1 MPTFPTAF
9 WKTRPPASVGVG
21 TNISWETGLW
31 WSHGDGSPALQNF
44 SLKQTSSFPFAPV
57 VSALGGALDEY
68 YTEYDNTTTINYD
81 EGTASSTYAYHG
93 WFLHG
98 GKDLSEQSVD
108 LSSWHSLEPWV
119 IGESGLGLSLSHESD
134 FTTAFESG
142 YLQDDE
148 NYGNAFSNKTFNKF
162 IQSGEA
168 TGTFTL
174 TTTSILTMQVSG
186 LGCDTSYNYNE
197 SLSNQPDLFSENRN
211 SIFANHLVVS
221 LYSGEAFAE
230 EIFCSGMAPRDDRL
244 LSNSSLKD
252 QTDLVGGSLTSN
264 IDMQQVKLYSGAQVG
279 IGSVVNTSQGDDTG
293 EPRGNPTEW
302 VEQNNRI
309 AGGYTTTNGIG
320 TFTTGNLGAGEYQ
333 LRVKISSYDNI
344 FNSGAFYGLKF
355 NFSQP

>member
-9 WKTRPPASVGVG
+9 WKTKRPASVGVG
-21 TNISWETGLW
+21 TEINWETGLW
-31 WSHGDGSPALQNF
+31 WSYGDGSPALQNF
-44 SLKQTSSFPFAPV
+44 LLKQSSSFPFAPNV
-57 VSALGGALDEY
+57 DGALDEY
-68 YTEYDNTTTINYD
+68 YTEYDNISTSDY
-81 EGTASSTYAYHG
+81 EKGTEASTYAYHG

-98 GKDLSEQSVD
+98 GKDLSEQDVD
-108 LSSWHSLEPWV
+108 LSDWHRLEPW
-119 IGESGLGLSLSHESD
+119 IIEEGGSGLSLLHESD
-134 FTTAFESG
+134 FATAYESG
-142 YLQDDE
+142 YLQEND
-148 NYGNAFSNKTFNKF
+148 NYGAVFSNKTFNKF

-174 TTTSILTMQVSG
+174 NTTSNLTMQVSG
-186 LGCDTSYNYNE
+186 LGCDTSYNFIE
-197 SLSNQPDLFSENRN
+197 PLSSQPDLFSQNRN

-230 EIFCSGMAPRDDRL
+230 EIFCSGTAPRDDRL
-244 LSNSSLKD
+244 LGNSSLKD
-252 QTDLVGGSLTSN
+252 QTDLVGGALTSN
-264 IDMQQVKLYSGAQVG
+264 FDMQQVKLYSGAQVG

-309 AGGYTTTNGIG
+309 YGGYTTTNGIG